1 VKQPEP
7 STSAAALI
15 AAAHRLGREIRAAR
29 GDIERLRRLPP
40 TLSAAMHEA
49 QLFRLY
55 IPQAL
60 GGLETDPITS
70 MRVVE
75 TVAAA
80 DGAAGW
86 TLMIGMTYGVWAALL
101 PEATAREIYGAPD
114 AVVAGALRP
123 SGRARA
129 VEGGYVVSGRWSFAS
144 GIQHAT
150 WWNGGCIVAA
160 DAEGARGAGA
170 TDETRLVFFPA
181 REGRLI
187 DNWDVGGLRGTG
199 SHDYAVDG
207 LFVPETHTLSLDA
220 PPRVDGALYR
230 LPLQALLDSTMAT
243 VPLGI
248 ARTAI
253 DALVELAQGKTSA
266 GFAARPAERPSVQ
279 ADIGRAE
286 AALRSARAWLYESVE
301 EAWAEVQAG
310 RTIAVEH
317 AAMLRLARAHCA
329 SAAAT
334 AVDLAY
340 GAGGGSSIY
349 AACPLERCFRDVH
362 TLSQHISMHSS
373 NYEICG
379 RVLLGL
385 PPDRRRL

>member
-1 VKQPEP
+1 MTLPAP
-7 STSAAALI
+7 SASAASLI
-15 AAAHRLGREIRAAR
+15 AAAQRLGPAIRAAR
-29 GDIERLRRLPP
+29 GEIERLRRLPP
-40 TLSAAMHEA
+40 ALSAAMHEA

-55 IPQAL
+55 IPKAL
-60 GGLETDPITS
+60 GGLESDPITS

-75 TVAAA
+75 TVAA

-123 SGRARA
+123 TGRART

-150 WWNGGCIVAA
+150 WWNAGCIVEA
-160 DAEGARGAGA
+160 GSGA

-181 REGRLI
+181 QQGRLI

-207 LFVPETHTLSLDA
+207 LFVPETHAISLDA
-220 PPRVDGALYR
+220 PPRADGPLYR
-230 LPLQALLDSTMAT
+230 LPLQALLDNTMAT

-253 DALVELAQGKTSA
+253 DALVEIAQGKRSA

-310 RTIAVEH
+310 RPIAVKH
-317 AAMLRLARAHCA
+317 AATLRLARAHCA
-329 SAAAT
+329 TAAAA

-373 NYEICG
+373 NYEVCG

>member
-1 VKQPEP
+1 MMPAAP
-7 STSAAALI
+7 LTSASSLVV
-15 AAAHRLGREIRAAR
+15 AAHELAPAIRAAR
-29 GDIERLRRLPP
+29 GEIERLRRLPP
-40 TLSAAMHEA
+40 ALSAAMHEA

-55 IPQAL
+55 IPKAL
-60 GGLETDPITS
+60 GGLEVDPITS
-70 MRVVE
+70 MHVVE

-86 TLMIGMTYGVWAALL
+86 TLMIGMTYGVWSALL

-150 WWNGGCIVAA
+150 WWNGGCVVEMAP
-160 DAEGARGAGA
+160 DAFRGGA
-170 TDETRLVFFPA
+170 TQETLLVFFPA
-181 REGRLI
+181 QQGQLI

-207 LFVPETHTLSLDA
+207 LFVPETHAISLDA
-220 PPRVDGALYR
+220 APRVDGALYR

-253 DALVELAQGKTSA
+253 DALVDLAQGKRSA
-266 GFAARPAERPSVQ
+266 AFAARPAERSSVQ

-286 AALRSARAWLYESVE
+286 ATLRSARAWLYESVE

-310 RTIAVEH
+310 RTIAVQH

-329 SAAAT
+329 SAAAA

-349 AACPLERCFRDVH
+349 AASPLERCFRDVH
-362 TLSQHISMHSS
+362 TLSQHMSMHSS